1 MAETLTLYKLIILKM
16 LELSDSPLSNSRIS
30 DFILEKG
37 YTNYF
42 SLQQALSEMAQT
54 GHVTSLTKANSTL
67 YKITENGKNTL
78 DYLGSKLTGAIC
90 KDIQDY
96 IKENK
101 LEIQN
106 ELSTTADYY
115 PGSGSDYLVR
125 CQVREQE
132 SVLIDLTLSVPSQKE
147 AASICANWQ
156 RKSQEVYAYVMK
168 ELL

>member
-78 DYLGSKLTGAIC
+78 DYLGSKLTGAIYR
-90 KDIQDY
+90 IY
-96 IKENK
+96 
-101 LEIQN
+101 
-106 ELSTTADYY
+106 S
-115 PGSGSDYLVR
+115 
-125 CQVREQE
+125 
-132 SVLIDLTLSVPSQKE
+132 
-147 AASICANWQ
+147 
-156 RKSQEVYAYVMK
+156 
-168 ELL
+168 